1 MPTGRA
7 VMREGLTG
15 FEVMT
20 FGRAVMV
27 TRFRRSYN
35 QMSATQ
41 RQTKETQ
48 AMSQLIETEKNHP
61 AGDPDL
67 VAIKARQQ
75 KTWASGDFAVI
86 GTTLQIVGET
96 LCEAADLVAGSRVLD
111 VACGNG
117 NATLAAARRFCRT
130 TGVDYVP
137 ELLSRGRERAQ
148 AERLPIDFVE
158 GDAEKLPFESASF
171 DAVLSTFGVMFTA
184 NQAAAAAELVRVCR
198 PGGTIALASWTPEG
212 FLGDLFRAVTRHV
225 PAPKGLGSPFAWG
238 KESGLRDLFLDR
250 ARLVHAERRD
260 FVFRY
265 ESAAHFIDLFRTYY
279 GPTHQAFRALDE
291 SGQKQLEADLT
302 GVLMKYDRGGA
313 RGLIVAGEYLQAVLV
328 RR

>member
-1 MPTGRA
+1 
-7 VMREGLTG
+7 
-15 FEVMT
+15 MT
-20 FGRAVMV
+20 
-27 TRFRRSYN
+27 
-35 QMSATQ
+35 
-41 RQTKETQ
+41 
-48 AMSQLIETEKNHP
+48 QLIETQKNQP
-61 AGDPDL
+61 AGEPDL
-67 VAIKARQQ
+67 GAIKARQQ

-117 NATLAAARRFCRT
+117 NATLAAARRFGRT

-137 ELLSRGRERAQ
+137 ELLARGRERAR
-148 AERLPIDFVE
+148 AERLTIDFVE
-158 GDAEKLPFESASF
+158 GDAENLPFESASF
-171 DAVLSTFGVMFTA
+171 DAVLSTFGVMFA
-184 NQAAAAAELVRVCR
+184 PNQPAAAAELVRVCR

-212 FLGDLFRAVTRHV
+212 FLGDLFRTVSRHV
-225 PAPKGLGSPFAWG
+225 PPPKGLSSPFAWG
-238 KESGLRDLFLDR
+238 KESDLRGLFLDR
-250 ARLVHAERRD
+250 ARPMHMERRD

-291 SGQKQLEADLT
+291 QGQKQLEADLT

-313 RGLIVAGEYLQAVLV
+313 RGLIVAGEYLQAVLE